1 MPRKTFV
8 PSAAEE
14 AEARQASPEAGPSS
28 VPDPDKP
35 KKKIHRSSK
44 KLSAKRKRAKAIENG
59 EIVLPDPLTLE
70 EEREKQQARNQ
81 AKADKQKRK
90 DTGET
95 GAGYIQPEGE
105 IEEGGVKRKVGWG
118 RDEGIASEL
127 YLGQHG
133 EKGTD

>member
-14 AEARQASPEAGPSS
+14 ARQPSPEAGPSTA
-28 VPDPDKP
+28 PATDDAEKP
-35 KKKIHRSSK
+35 KKKLHRSGK
-44 KLSAKRKRAKAIENG
+44 KLKAIENG
-59 EIVLPDPLTLE
+59 EVIVPDPLTLE

-95 GAGYIQPEGE
+95 GAGYIQPEGDVG
-105 IEEGGVKRKVGWG
+105 EGGTKRKGWG
-118 RDEGIASEL
+118 RDEGIASE
-127 YLGQHG
+127 
-133 EKGTD
+133 

>member
-44 KLSAKRKRAKAIENG
+44 KLSAKRKRAKAVENG
-59 EIVLPDPLTLE
+59 EIVIPDPLTLE
-70 EEREKQQARNQ
+70 EEREKQEMEREKQQARNQ

-105 IEEGGVKRKVGWG
+105 GEEGGTKRKVGWG
-118 RDEGIASEL
+118 RDEGIASE
-127 YLGQHG
+127 
-133 EKGTD
+133 